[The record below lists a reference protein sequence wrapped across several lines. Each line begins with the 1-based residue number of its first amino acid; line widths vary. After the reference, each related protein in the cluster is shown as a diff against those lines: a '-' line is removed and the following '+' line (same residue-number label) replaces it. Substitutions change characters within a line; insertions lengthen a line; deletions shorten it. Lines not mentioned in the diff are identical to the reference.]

1 MAYSSNNRRIKK
13 RIQHPYF
20 LTFKQIHPPTLSKT
34 WESSTARNISK
45 SGIFF
50 LASRDYKPGVTLTIK
65 MKNPFLKAEN
75 ELKGTVTRCTAV
87 SKMNNC
93 YQVAVKIIE
102 IEEPLDAF
110 TEAIDHYLK
119 QNEQTPHKS
128 SKQEK

>member
-1 MAYSSNNRRIKK
+1 MAYSSKNRRTKK

-45 SGIFF
+45 SGILF
-50 LASRDYKPGVTLTIK
+50 LTSRDYKPGVTLIIK
-65 MKNPFLKAEN
+65 MKNPFLKAES

-87 SKMNNC
+87 SKMDNC

-102 IEEPLDAF
+102 IEEPLEAF
-110 TEAIDHYLK
+110 AEAIDYYLK
-119 QNEQTPHKS
+119 QNEETPPEPS
-128 SKQEK
+128 T